1 MNPKSAPSA
10 QSEFDGATWHK
21 STYSGSNNN
30 CVERGIL
37 RSSRQAVR
45 DTKDRSIGTLLFEAE
60 TWQSFIDSVKR
71 SDAQL

>member
-37 RSSRQAVR
+37 RGGRQAVR
-45 DTKDRSIGTLLFEAE
+45 DTKDRSIAPLLFEAE
-60 TWQSFIDSVKR
+60 TWQSFINSVKQK
-71 SDAQL
+71 DTQL